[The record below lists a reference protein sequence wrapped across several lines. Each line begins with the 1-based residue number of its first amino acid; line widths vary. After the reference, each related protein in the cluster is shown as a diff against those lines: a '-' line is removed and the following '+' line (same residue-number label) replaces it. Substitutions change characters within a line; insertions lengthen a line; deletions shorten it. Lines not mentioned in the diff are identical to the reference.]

1 MHTTRSATKQGVP
14 LISLDLELKRAVR
27 RRRRQH
33 KNRMNGG
40 EEERNPPPRNKHLN
54 KEKMGRMGKEL

>member
-14 LISLDLELKRAVR
+14 LIPFDLELERAVR

-33 KNRMNGG
+33 RDRMNGG
-40 EEERNPPPRNKHLN
+40 EDERNPPPRQQAPPQ
-54 KEKMGRMGKEL
+54 G